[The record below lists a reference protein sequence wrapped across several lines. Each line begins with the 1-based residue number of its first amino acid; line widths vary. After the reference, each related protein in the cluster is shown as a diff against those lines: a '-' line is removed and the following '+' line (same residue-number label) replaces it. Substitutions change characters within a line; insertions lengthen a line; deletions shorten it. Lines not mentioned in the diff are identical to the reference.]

1 MWGLLRNLKYCK
13 PESQAKEIQGLNQ
26 SSSLKQLQQH
36 QFKDIPSCRSDRGTK
51 VPGFADY
58 STIAIMVDAMSLCFD
73 QNDIFRR
80 LIVANKVTIEDNT
93 VDVVATAQKCKN
105 PPIGYRLLLYREDA
119 GSVNHL
125 ERRKE
130 VKQHSNLFYESL
142 SNLEKRN
149 YVHKKKTSSITTIV
163 VPCNN
168 RMTTLE
174 VTTNNPKKGSQH
186 QNIVVQ
192 LGAKVTQIMF

>member
-1 MWGLLRNLKYCK
+1 
-13 PESQAKEIQGLNQ
+13 
-26 SSSLKQLQQH
+26 LKQLQQQ
-36 QFKDIPSCRSDRGTK
+36 QFEDIPSCRDDRGTK

-105 PPIGYRLLLYREDA
+105 LPIGYCLLLHQEDA
-119 GSVNHL
+119 GSVNHF

-130 VKQHSNLFYESL
+130 VKQHSNLFYDSL
-142 SNLEKRN
+142 SNLKKRIMFK
-149 YVHKKKTSSITTIV
+149 KKKTSSITPIV
-163 VPCNN
+163 VPCNK
-168 RMTTLE
+168 RMTTEE
-174 VTTNNPKKGSQH
+174 VNTNNPKKGSQH

-192 LGAKVTQIMF
+192 LGAKVTQIMFRCAGFPIFTPKLQRYPGMKQVVFG